1 MREGSLHGIAL
12 DSNCTIA
19 MEAMIHDESHMI
31 RIDWSR
37 LMDLITDVSSHGMK
51 RPRKGGM
58 SLEFMCVCFMMFA
71 RSVSP
76 CQEVQSRP
84 FASHHCT
91 IAVLHHGGDD
101 S

>member
-12 DSNCTIA
+12 NSNCTIA

-58 SLEFMCVCFMMFA
+58 SLEFMRVCFMMFA
-71 RSVSP
+71 RSVIP
-76 CQEVQSRP
+76 CQE
-84 FASHHCT
+84 
-91 IAVLHHGGDD
+91 D
-101 S
+101 